1 MEFTII
7 IPTYKEE
14 EYIERC
20 LRSVLEQDYDRSEYE
35 IIVSDANS
43 PDKTS
48 AIARKFADK
57 VIIDD
62 RKGIAYGRN
71 VGARNA
77 IGNIL
82 VFIDADVTLL
92 PSFLRQCHKVFSNQ
106 TIVGMTGVAR
116 PSDGEIPQRFIYH
129 CTYWLVRLFDI
140 IGMSLFPGI
149 CVAFRRSVFLQA
161 GGFRE
166 DFGVV
171 EDLDLSRRISHI
183 GKCIVNSHAQASVS
197 TRRLKKHWFSITL
210 FHIYTDLK
218 YLFTGYA
225 PLQYPKV
232 EEINSWYDLWKQ
244 SKS

>member
-1 MEFTII
+1 MEFSII

-20 LRSVLEQDYDRSEYE
+20 LRSILEQNYDRSEYE

-43 PDKTS
+43 PDKT
-48 AIARKFADK
+48 ADIARMFADRI
-57 VIIDD
+57 IIDE

-71 VGARNA
+71 VGARFA
-77 IGNIL
+77 SGDIL
-82 VFIDADVTLL
+82 VFIDADVTLK
-92 PSFLRQCHKVFSNQ
+92 SFFLHQCHKVFANHS
-106 TIVGMTGVAR
+106 IVGMTGVAR

-140 IGMSLFPGI
+140 LGMSLFPGI
-149 CVAFRRSVFLQA
+149 CVAFRRSVFFQV

-166 DFGVV
+166 DFGVA
-171 EDLDLSRRISHI
+171 EDLDLSRRISHL
-183 GKCIVNSHAQASVS
+183 GKCIVDSRAQAFVS
-197 TRRLKKHWFSITL
+197 TRRLKKHWFSVTL
-210 FHIYTDLK
+210 FHIYTDLR
-218 YLFTGYA
+218 YLITGCA
-225 PLQYPKV
+225 PTQYPKV